1 MLLRCVHFS
10 KKREC
15 SKRTKLIRVFIQ
27 MNTGSLLKVY
37 VVIQVSSLNMFRC
50 RENVDEIVSDS
61 IEELS
66 SDEEST
72 LLCYEEM
79 FESSSSENETN

>member
-1 MLLRCVHFS
+1 
-10 KKREC
+10 
-15 SKRTKLIRVFIQ
+15 

-72 LLCYEEM
+72 LFCYEEM

>member
-1 MLLRCVHFS
+1 
-10 KKREC
+10 
-15 SKRTKLIRVFIQ
+15 
-27 MNTGSLLKVY
+27 
-37 VVIQVSSLNMFRC
+37 MFRC

-79 FESSSSENETN
+79 FESPSSENETNWKNPLVRNTVMHFAVVI